1 MLIHLHED
9 MIDLTEV
16 DYEEMANLAKMDV
29 EVQNEIWLQET
40 PGSLQA
46 SEERRV
52 SVGVGRIDNEVV

>member
-29 EVQNEIWLQET
+29 EAQDEIWLQELLEA
-40 PGSLQA
+40 SKQA
-46 SEERRV
+46 KKDGYQWVWAASTMK
-52 SVGVGRIDNEVV
+52 